1 MTDRHIK
8 KIQAVAIGAST
19 GGPSALEY
27 LISKLPKDLDV
38 PIFIVQHMPK
48 DFTTSFAMRLDKASQ
63 VKVVEVEDKMKIE
76 KGVVFI
82 APGDFHMTVER
93 DTIRLDSRAKLF
105 GVRPCVDYLFKS
117 AAEVYG
123 ENLLGIILTGMGKD
137 GSDGMHTIK
146 INGGY
151 NIAQDEESSV
161 IYGMP
166 GNAVE
171 SGVVDSILSLED
183 ISKVLNNLTKV
194 K

>member
-1 MTDRHIK
+1 MTERHIK

-27 LISKLPKDLDV
+27 LISKLPKDLDI

-63 VKVVEVEDKMKIE
+63 VKEDKMKIE

-146 INGGY
+146 INRS
-151 NIAQDEESSV
+151 EERRIGKECRSRWSP
-161 IYGMP
+161 YH
-166 GNAVE
+166 
-171 SGVVDSILSLED
+171 
-183 ISKVLNNLTKV
+183 
-194 K
+194 

>member
-27 LISKLPKDLDV
+27 LISKLPKDLDI

-82 APGDFHMTVER
+82 APGDFHMTPG
-93 DTIRLDSRAKLF
+93 A
-105 GVRPCVDYLFKS
+105 
-117 AAEVYG
+117 
-123 ENLLGIILTGMGKD
+123 
-137 GSDGMHTIK
+137 
-146 INGGY
+146 INTT
-151 NIAQDEESSV
+151 
-161 IYGMP
+161 P
-166 GNAVE
+166 F
-171 SGVVDSILSLED
+171 SIF
-183 ISKVLNNLTKV
+183 I
-194 K
+194 